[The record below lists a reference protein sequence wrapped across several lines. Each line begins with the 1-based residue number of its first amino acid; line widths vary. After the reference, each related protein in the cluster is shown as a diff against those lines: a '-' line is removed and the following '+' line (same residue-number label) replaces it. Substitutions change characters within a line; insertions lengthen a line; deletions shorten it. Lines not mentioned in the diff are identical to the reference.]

1 MADLL
6 SSTEKL
12 AYGNVFNDMHDTFSR
27 KIIVFKTPIRT
38 VISTDINYNF
48 LYGNSQDGFDVS
60 YTPVS
65 GIFDA
70 RIKWL
75 DPQSLK
81 GYKEIKEEIHGNV
94 CRLKIKKD
102 ARDFLDGSERVE
114 IDGKYVQFFG
124 STQPHGLFNIDF
136 YTMYFEE
143 SE

>member
-1 MADLL
+1 MASLITD
-6 SSTEKL
+6 EQKL

-27 KIIVFKTPIRT
+27 KIIVFKTPLRT

-48 LYGNSQDGFDVS
+48 LYGNNQDALKVE

-70 RIKWL
+70 RIKWF
-75 DPQSLK
+75 DPQVLQ

-124 STQPHGLFNIDF
+124 STQPHGLFDIDF

>member
-1 MADLL
+1 MASLVTDNQKILY
-6 SSTEKL
+6 SD
-12 AYGNVFNDMHDTFSR
+12 VFNDIHDTFAR
-27 KIIVFKTPIRT
+27 KIIIFKTPIRT
-38 VISTDINYNF
+38 VISTDPNYNF
-48 LYGNSQDGFDVS
+48 LYGNNQDGFDVS

-75 DPQSLK
+75 DPQALQ

-94 CRLKIKKD
+94 CRLKVKKD
-102 ARDFLDGSERVE
+102 ARDFLDGSERIE

-124 STQPHGLFNIDF
+124 STQPQGLFNIDF